1 MLESENEA
9 VFYGWRVNLS
19 FHHRRQDEEQH
30 GGLRGRA
37 GGRAGGQPGSSRQRG
52 LGKARP
58 C

>member
-37 GGRAGGQPGSSRQRG
+37 GGRAGGQPGSSRQ
-52 LGKARP
+52 
-58 C
+58 